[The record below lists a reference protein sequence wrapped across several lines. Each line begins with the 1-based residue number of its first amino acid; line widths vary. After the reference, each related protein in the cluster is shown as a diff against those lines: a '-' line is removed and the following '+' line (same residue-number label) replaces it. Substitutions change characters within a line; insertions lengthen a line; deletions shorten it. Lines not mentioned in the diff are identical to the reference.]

1 MKTTS
6 VPARGRMLC
15 PLLAA
20 MLWLAG
26 CAGLQ
31 PEDTLDAARDWSLR
45 VDGQAPSW
53 HEPVAPC
60 ARADGNRDAL
70 LSAPLDEQG
79 ALRLALACSP
89 ALQAL
94 LADAW
99 QAQARAAQAGAP
111 PNPFFIFERVSFS
124 GDVDISRKLGIGLTE
139 LLTWPWRQDAAA
151 RELQALR
158 LQLAR
163 QVLAHNADVRAAWVR
178 AVAAQQLL
186 SYQRQVLDA
195 AETGAELA
203 RRMQAAGNFSRLQ
216 RAREQDFVGGARA
229 QLARAQTAAGAE
241 RETLVRRLGLDE
253 VDAARLRLPEQLPPL
268 PAQPLPADVVAQR
281 AMDERL
287 DLLLARAQLGAAQ
300 RTQGLETVRLFDIEL
315 AAVRDQAADGTRGP
329 GTEVALALPLFDTG
343 GNLRQEAS
351 ARVRAAQARF
361 EQVRREAGSLL
372 RERYAAYRSAYD
384 VALQQR
390 DEVLPLKRT
399 IGDEML
405 LRYNGMLASVFELL
419 AEARAQSTAVIGA
432 IEAQRD
438 FWLADAALRA
448 ALAGAPGPAL
458 SRAASIAAAAPAAAA
473 GGH

>member
-1 MKTTS
+1 MT
-6 VPARGRMLC
+6 
-15 PLLAA
+15 PLDAPLRRRALVALSAA
-20 MLWLAG
+20 TLWLAG
-26 CAGLQ
+26 CAGLR
-31 PEDTLDAARDWSLR
+31 PEDTLDAARDWSQR

-53 HEPVAPC
+53 QAQPATCDPND
-60 ARADGNRDAL
+60 ATRQAL
-70 LSAPLDEQG
+70 LAAPLDEDG
-79 ALRLALACSP
+79 ALRLALGCSP

-139 LLTWPWRQDAAA
+139 LLTWPWRHDLAE

-163 QVLAHNADVRAAWVR
+163 EVLVHNAELRSAWVR
-178 AVAAQQLL
+178 AVAAQQMLT
-186 SYQRQVLDA
+186 YQRQVLDA

-203 RRMQAAGNFSRLQ
+203 QRMQAAGNFSRLQ

-229 QLARAQTAAGAE
+229 QLARAQATASAD
-241 RETLVRRLGLDE
+241 REDLVRRLGLDTAE
-253 VDAARLRLPEQLPPL
+253 AERLRLPDRLPAL
-268 PAQPLPADVVAQR
+268 PAQPMAADEVARR

-300 RTQGLETVRLFDIEL
+300 RAQGLETVQLFDIEL
-315 AAVRDQAADGTRGP
+315 AAVRDQTADGTRGR
-329 GTEVALALPLFDTG
+329 GYEVALPLPLFDTG

-351 ARVRAAQARF
+351 ARARAAQSRF
-361 EQVRREAGSLL
+361 EQVRLSAASLL

-390 DEVLPLKRT
+390 DEVLPLKRS

-405 LRYNGMLASVFELL
+405 LRYNGMLASIFELL
-419 AEARAQSTAVIGA
+419 AEARAQSTAVIAA

-448 ALAGAPGPAL
+448 ALAGAPGPTP
-458 SRAASIAAAAPAAAA
+458 RA
-473 GGH
+473 GGVATAVAPTPTGGH

>member
-139 LLTWPWRQDAAA
+139 LLTWP
-151 RELQALR
+151 
-158 LQLAR
+158 
-163 QVLAHNADVRAAWVR
+163 
-178 AVAAQQLL
+178 
-186 SYQRQVLDA
+186 
-195 AETGAELA
+195 
-203 RRMQAAGNFSRLQ
+203 
-216 RAREQDFVGGARA
+216 
-229 QLARAQTAAGAE
+229 
-241 RETLVRRLGLDE
+241 
-253 VDAARLRLPEQLPPL
+253 
-268 PAQPLPADVVAQR
+268 
-281 AMDERL
+281 
-287 DLLLARAQLGAAQ
+287 
-300 RTQGLETVRLFDIEL
+300 
-315 AAVRDQAADGTRGP
+315 
-329 GTEVALALPLFDTG
+329 
-343 GNLRQEAS
+343 
-351 ARVRAAQARF
+351 
-361 EQVRREAGSLL
+361 
-372 RERYAAYRSAYD
+372 
-384 VALQQR
+384 
-390 DEVLPLKRT
+390 
-399 IGDEML
+399 
-405 LRYNGMLASVFELL
+405 
-419 AEARAQSTAVIGA
+419 
-432 IEAQRD
+432 
-438 FWLADAALRA
+438 
-448 ALAGAPGPAL
+448 
-458 SRAASIAAAAPAAAA
+458 
-473 GGH
+473 